1 MEPSPEDMDESVE
14 VEVTTSI
21 VQFDCEPP
29 TAPKTPA
36 NIVIPKLI
44 RKTKETSGTSIFKKT
59 TFFTVSL
66 FLPQA

>member
-14 VEVTTSI
+14 VEVTTSV
-21 VQFDCEPP
+21 VQFDCELP

-44 RKTKETSGTSIFKKT
+44 RKPKETSGSSILK
-59 TFFTVSL
+59 
-66 FLPQA
+66 